1 MSTQDK
7 CCTIVPYFKVH
18 DGKLDTFKDI
28 SRKLV
33 ERSSQEPK
41 CLFYS
46 FTFSGDEA
54 HCREGYKDA
63 QRAPDNHSKAHE
75 LMEQLLA
82 VSELTRHEIHGPA
95 EEIDKLREPLAGV
108 AVQFFFLEHGF
119 RR

>member
-1 MSTQDK
+1 VSTQDK

-54 HCREGYKDA
+54 HCREGYEDA
-63 QRAPDNHSKAHE
+63 QGVLDHLSNSGA
-75 LMEQLLA
+75 LIEQLLA
-82 VSELTRHEIHGPA
+82 VSDLTRHEIHGPA